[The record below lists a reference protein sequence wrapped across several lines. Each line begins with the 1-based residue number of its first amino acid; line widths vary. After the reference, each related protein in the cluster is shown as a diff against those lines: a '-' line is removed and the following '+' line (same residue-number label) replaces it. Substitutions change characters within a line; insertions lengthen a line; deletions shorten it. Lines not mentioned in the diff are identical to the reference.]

1 MYKMAARRTFVLRI
15 ALSALVSGLLPA
27 MAAGQNS
34 ATPQNPAPPA
44 DKTPAAAPA
53 TQTDGSTPP
62 AQPLPVDLEHIKRE
76 AQRQPAVK
84 LDDQQLRIY
93 VLVLAKAPHFSDI
106 VGDYDLKNGPTRG
119 GAAMTHKEF
128 VDMVT
133 PSELGELFGSTNSQ
147 SFALFQAAV
156 MNAAGQALIKKA
168 VEEIRN
174 AHNEREVQAIRDR
187 IDRELAILLNK
198 HP

>member
-1 MYKMAARRTFVLRI
+1 MYKMAGSRTFLLRI
-15 ALSALVSGLLPA
+15 ALSAVVSVAVPLAAAAQDQAPA
-27 MAAGQNS
+27 KAA
-34 ATPQNPAPPA
+34 P
-44 DKTPAAAPA
+44 KTPAAPA
-53 TQTDGSTPP
+53 VQSNGSATPEKP
-62 AQPLPVDLEHIKRE
+62 AETLPVDLEHVKE
-76 AQRQPAVK
+76 GAQKQPAVK

-93 VLVLAKAPHFSDI
+93 VLVLAKAPRFSDI

-119 GAAMTHKEF
+119 GAAMTHQEF
-128 VDMVT
+128 LDMVT
-133 PSELGELFGSTNSQ
+133 PRELGELFGATSGS

-168 VEEIRN
+168 VQDMRN
-174 AHNEREVQAIRDR
+174 AHDQREVQAIRDR